1 MSMHQYFLHNL
12 SIHVSQNKTALL
24 VLCIHE
30 QHILQCNLTTAFIYT
45 QQSLLRIQYAPAISI
60 IAGRP
65 NLIIIILTWSGP

>member
-12 SIHVSQNKTALL
+12 SIHVSQNKTALH

-30 QHILQCNLTTAFIYT
+30 KHILQSNLTTAFIYT

-60 IAGRP
+60 ITGRP